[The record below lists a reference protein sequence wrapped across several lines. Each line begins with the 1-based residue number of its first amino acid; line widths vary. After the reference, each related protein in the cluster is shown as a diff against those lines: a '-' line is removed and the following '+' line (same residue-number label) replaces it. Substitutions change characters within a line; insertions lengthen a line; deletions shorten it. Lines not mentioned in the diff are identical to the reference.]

1 MLRVVLGGFIGL
13 AFAEAAFIFLLPKHM
28 QDGEM
33 LVVLLLAGGCA
44 GTLVGDVFPAI
55 KKILFPFTKA

>member
-13 AFAEAAFIFLLPKHM
+13 AFAEATFIFTLPKHF

-33 LVVLLLAGGCA
+33 LVVLLLAGAC
-44 GTLVGDVFPAI
+44 VGALIGDAFPVI
-55 KKILFPFTKA
+55 KKLFIRA